1 MKLWSSFDRK
11 EGHLY
16 LRPQIWIWMFVCG
29 GHFVFT
35 SGDLELNT
43 PGDYSG
49 SFDPLNCLIF
59 RKDGTCPWPLVETA
73 HGHGRETEE
82 SAVSNTIVSR
92 RKVCVCVCAGEWGGI
107 AGPL

>member
-11 EGHLY
+11 EGPLY

-59 RKDGTCPWPLVETA
+59 RKDGTCPWPLVERPRQRNRRVRCQQ
-73 HGHGRETEE
+73 HNCVEE
-82 SAVSNTIVSR
+82 EG
-92 RKVCVCVCAGEWGGI
+92 VCVCAGDWGGI

>member
-1 MKLWSSFDRK
+1 M
-11 EGHLY
+11 
-16 LRPQIWIWMFVCG
+16 
-29 GHFVFT
+29 FT

-73 HGHGRETEE
+73 HGHSRETEE

-92 RKVCVCVCAGEWGGI
+92 RKVCVCVRGSGGELQDPCESPVGHISVWN
-107 AGPL
+107 

>member
-59 RKDGTCPWPLVETA
+59 RKDGTC
-73 HGHGRETEE
+73 ETEE

-92 RKVCVCVCAGEWGGI
+92 RKVCVCVWGSGGELQDPCESPVGHISVWN
-107 AGPL
+107 